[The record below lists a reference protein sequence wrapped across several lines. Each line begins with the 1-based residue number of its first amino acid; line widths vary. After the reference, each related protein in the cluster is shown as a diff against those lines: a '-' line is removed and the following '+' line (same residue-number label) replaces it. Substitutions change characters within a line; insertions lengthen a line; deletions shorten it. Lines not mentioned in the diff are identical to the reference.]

1 MSSEWL
7 SVAEIFGEDVF
18 NDAVMQERLPKKVYK
33 KLKQTIEEGKEL
45 DLETADVI
53 AHEMKE
59 WAIEKGAT
67 HYTHWFQPLTGVT
80 AEKHDAF
87 ITAPKEDGKVLM
99 SFSGKELI
107 KGEQLGAYCKMF
119 NEVTLKPGC
128 EIGYH
133 EHHGETET
141 YYLTKG
147 AGIYNDNGK
156 EYPVEVGDVTFCAD
170 GNGHG
175 IKNAGEEDLVFVALI
190 LKE

>member
-1 MSSEWL
+1 MTKKSERQPIKAEN
-7 SVAEIFGEDVF
+7 VAGGAGYI
-18 NDAVMQERLPKKVYK
+18 
-33 KLKQTIEEGKEL
+33 
-45 DLETADVI
+45 
-53 AHEMKE
+53 MKE
-59 WAIEKGAT
+59 
-67 HYTHWFQPLTGVT
+67 
-80 AEKHDAF
+80 
-87 ITAPKEDGKVLM
+87 
-99 SFSGKELI
+99 ELI
-107 KGEQLGAYCKMF
+107 

>member
-1 MSSEWL
+1 MKIRREEHMAGGNGH
-7 SVAEIFGEDVF
+7 VIIKEIL
-18 NDAVMQERLPKKVYK
+18 DA
-33 KLKQTIEEGKEL
+33 
-45 DLETADVI
+45 
-53 AHEMKE
+53 
-59 WAIEKGAT
+59 
-67 HYTHWFQPLTGVT
+67 
-80 AEKHDAF
+80 
-87 ITAPKEDGKVLM
+87 
-99 SFSGKELI
+99 
-107 KGEQLGAYCKMF
+107 EQLNGKCGLYAQ
-119 NEVTLKPGC
+119 VTLEPGC
-128 EIGYH
+128 SLGYH

>member
-1 MSSEWL
+1 MTKKAERQPIKAEN
-7 SVAEIFGEDVF
+7 VAGGAGYI
-18 NDAVMQERLPKKVYK
+18 
-33 KLKQTIEEGKEL
+33 LKE
-45 DLETADVI
+45 
-53 AHEMKE
+53 
-59 WAIEKGAT
+59 
-67 HYTHWFQPLTGVT
+67 
-80 AEKHDAF
+80 
-87 ITAPKEDGKVLM
+87 
-99 SFSGKELI
+99 ELI
-107 KGEQLGAYCKMF
+107 KGEQLGAHCKMF

-190 LKE
+190 LKKQWKVTEPGANDIDRHL

>member
-1 MSSEWL
+1 MR
-7 SVAEIFGEDVF
+7 I
-18 NDAVMQERLPKKVYK
+18 RR
-33 KLKQTIEEGKEL
+33 EEHMAGGNGHVIIKEL
-45 DLETADVI
+45 L
-53 AHEMKE
+53 
-59 WAIEKGAT
+59 
-67 HYTHWFQPLTGVT
+67 
-80 AEKHDAF
+80 DA
-87 ITAPKEDGKVLM
+87 
-99 SFSGKELI
+99 
-107 KGEQLGAYCKMF
+107 EQLNGKCGLYAQ
-119 NEVTLKPGC
+119 VTLEPGC
-128 EIGYH
+128 SLGYH

>member
-1 MSSEWL
+1 MTKKSERQPIKAEN
-7 SVAEIFGEDVF
+7 VAGGAGYI
-18 NDAVMQERLPKKVYK
+18 
-33 KLKQTIEEGKEL
+33 LKE
-45 DLETADVI
+45 
-53 AHEMKE
+53 
-59 WAIEKGAT
+59 
-67 HYTHWFQPLTGVT
+67 
-80 AEKHDAF
+80 
-87 ITAPKEDGKVLM
+87 
-99 SFSGKELI
+99 ELI

-175 IKNAGEEDLVFVALI
+175 IKNTDAWQLRSLYKKGDDVRVNTDTTPIFVRS
-190 LKE
+190 

>member
-1 MSSEWL
+1 MTKKSERQPIKADN
-7 SVAEIFGEDVF
+7 VAGGAGYI
-18 NDAVMQERLPKKVYK
+18 
-33 KLKQTIEEGKEL
+33 LKE
-45 DLETADVI
+45 
-53 AHEMKE
+53 
-59 WAIEKGAT
+59 
-67 HYTHWFQPLTGVT
+67 
-80 AEKHDAF
+80 
-87 ITAPKEDGKVLM
+87 
-99 SFSGKELI
+99 ELI

-147 AGIYNDNGK
+147 VGIYNDNGK

-175 IKNAGEEDLVFVALI
+175 IKNAGKEDLVFVALI

>member
-1 MSSEWL
+1 MTKKAERQPIKAEN
-7 SVAEIFGEDVF
+7 VAGGAGYI
-18 NDAVMQERLPKKVYK
+18 
-33 KLKQTIEEGKEL
+33 LKE
-45 DLETADVI
+45 
-53 AHEMKE
+53 
-59 WAIEKGAT
+59 
-67 HYTHWFQPLTGVT
+67 
-80 AEKHDAF
+80 
-87 ITAPKEDGKVLM
+87 
-99 SFSGKELI
+99 ELI
-107 KGEQLGAYCKMF
+107 KGEQLGTHCKMF

-175 IKNAGEEDLVFVALI
+175 IKNAGKEDLVFVALI
-190 LKE
+190 LKK

>member
-1 MSSEWL
+1 MKEKINVS
-7 SVAEIFGEDVF
+7 EIFGSHVF
-18 NDAVMQERLPKKVYK
+18 NDSVMKARLPKAVYK
-33 KLKQTIEEGKEL
+33 DLKKTIEEGTEL
-45 DLETADVI
+45 NPAIADVV
-53 AHEMKE
+53 ANEMKE

-87 ITAPKEDGKVLM
+87 INPTDDGKVLLE
-99 SFSGKELI
+99 FSGKELI

>member
-1 MSSEWL
+1 MTKKSERQ
-7 SVAEIFGEDVF
+7 SIKAENVAGGAGYI
-18 NDAVMQERLPKKVYK
+18 
-33 KLKQTIEEGKEL
+33 LKE
-45 DLETADVI
+45 
-53 AHEMKE
+53 
-59 WAIEKGAT
+59 
-67 HYTHWFQPLTGVT
+67 
-80 AEKHDAF
+80 
-87 ITAPKEDGKVLM
+87 
-99 SFSGKELI
+99 ELI
-107 KGEQLGAYCKMF
+107 KGEQLGVYCKMF

>member
-1 MSSEWL
+1 MTKKSERQPIKAEN
-7 SVAEIFGEDVF
+7 VAGGAGYI
-18 NDAVMQERLPKKVYK
+18 
-33 KLKQTIEEGKEL
+33 LKE
-45 DLETADVI
+45 
-53 AHEMKE
+53 
-59 WAIEKGAT
+59 
-67 HYTHWFQPLTGVT
+67 
-80 AEKHDAF
+80 
-87 ITAPKEDGKVLM
+87 
-99 SFSGKELI
+99 ELI

-170 GNGHG
+170 TP
-175 IKNAGEEDLVFVALI
+175 IFVRS
-190 LKE
+190 

>member
-1 MSSEWL
+1 MTKKAERQPIKAEN
-7 SVAEIFGEDVF
+7 VAGGAGYI
-18 NDAVMQERLPKKVYK
+18 
-33 KLKQTIEEGKEL
+33 LKE
-45 DLETADVI
+45 
-53 AHEMKE
+53 
-59 WAIEKGAT
+59 
-67 HYTHWFQPLTGVT
+67 
-80 AEKHDAF
+80 
-87 ITAPKEDGKVLM
+87 
-99 SFSGKELI
+99 ELI
-107 KGEQLGAYCKMF
+107 KDEQLGAHCKMF

-156 EYPVEVGDVTFCAD
+156 EYPVEVGDVTFCED